1 MATDQQITQLS
12 NLVSHSVT
20 SPIYYNITIIITQ
33 CDIELFAK
41 KCIHIHSM
49 SRNGTLTVHSQHLFF
64 EGDFFFSKHRNMLF
78 AIFRGLLLLKI
89 ISDKVEGHGERVKM
103 IYMSWE
109 QTPLRQTNLAQ
120 KSTLPHPPLLPWLFC
135 RGANKIRDSTSRA
148 VISEVVS
155 LYQLH
160 PVSFFQRVQKTALL
174 SILTS
179 SVIH

>member
-1 MATDQQITQLS
+1 MLS
-12 NLVSHSVT
+12 ISTVSS
-20 SPIYYNITIIITQ
+20 IICST
-33 CDIELFAK
+33 
-41 KCIHIHSM
+41 
-49 SRNGTLTVHSQHLFF
+49 SRNGTLNTSLKGLFF
-64 EGDFFFSKHRNMLF
+64 YIYLSKHRYMLF

-89 ISDKVEGHGERVKM
+89 ISDKVEGHRERVKM

-109 QTPLRQTNLAQ
+109 QTLLRQTNLAQ
-120 KSTLPHPPLLPWLFC
+120 KSTLPHAPLLPWLFC

-148 VISEVVS
+148 VISEAVS